1 MTIILQSC
9 FNVFAQLI
17 LLSSTV
23 IWEEKGD
30 LNLQLNLY

>member
-1 MTIILQSC
+1 MLQSC
-9 FNVFAQLI
+9 LNFFAQLI
-17 LLSSTV
+17 LMSSTV